1 MMSLL
6 TSPGGAI
13 WALLLTVS
21 GTAAPPDPANVPKV
35 RSRTFD
41 VNYAIND
48 AARPLSLLELWYT
61 RDSGQTW
68 HNAGSDRDTES
79 PIAFTATE
87 EGLYG
92 FFVVAAN
99 SAGASSPT
107 PQSGTTPQQWAFVDY
122 TPPVVQLHPVR
133 PGSSGP
139 ARTLLVKWTA
149 IDAHLASRPV
159 ALTYRT
165 LDDGAWE
172 TIARALANTG
182 RFEWR
187 IPDDVT
193 GRIMLRI
200 SVRDAAG
207 NLSTAA
213 LGATDLEGL
222 FRPAPAA
229 PEPTPAAVP
238 ADQARHEPTE
248 LDRARAQRLFEQ
260 ATAHAARRQHQ
271 LAISRLKDTLTL
283 DPTRS
288 DALVELGRALYA
300 VGDTNESVRA
310 YELALAQDSDL
321 RAARAG
327 LALTFYGVGEYDRAV
342 EHLQAILQQNP
353 KDVEAW
359 LYLGDVEFRRGDE
372 LTALEHYEKA
382 ATLDPEARE
391 VIQQARARLDNL
403 DALRKKMGPFV
414 TSAKPDEP

>member
-1 MMSLL
+1 MLPR
-6 TSPGGAI
+6 TSHGGVI

-21 GTAAPPDPANVPKV
+21 GTAAPPDPATVPKV
-35 RSRTFD
+35 RARSFD
-41 VNYAIND
+41 VNYAVND
-48 AARPLSLLELWYT
+48 VARPLTLLELWYT
-61 RDSGQTW
+61 RDAGRTW

-79 PIAFTATE
+79 PITFTATE

-99 SAGASSPT
+99 SVGASSPA
-107 PQSGTTPQQWAFVDY
+107 PQSGTAPQQWAFVDY

-139 ARTLLVKWTA
+139 ARTLLIKWTA

-159 ALTYRT
+159 TLTYRV
-165 LDDGAWE
+165 LDDGSWE
-172 TIARALANTG
+172 AIAQALANTG

-187 IPDDVT
+187 IPDDLT
-193 GRIMLRI
+193 GRIMVRI

-207 NLSTAA
+207 NLSSAA
-213 LGATDLEGL
+213 LGSTDLDRL

-229 PEPTPAAVP
+229 PEPTPVAVSADAA
-238 ADQARHEPTE
+238 RREPTE
-248 LDRARAQRLFEQ
+248 LDRVRAQRLIEQ
-260 ATAHAARRQHQ
+260 ATAHAARQQHA
-271 LAISRLKDTLTL
+271 LAISRLKDALTL

-327 LALTFYGVGEYDRAV
+327 MALTFYGAGEYDRAV
-342 EHLQAILQQNP
+342 EHLQAILQQDP

-403 DALRKKMGPFV
+403 ETLRKKLGPLV
-414 TSAKPDEP
+414 TSAKPDES

>member
-1 MMSLL
+1 MIPQL
-6 TSPGGAI
+6 TSHGGAI
-13 WALLLTVS
+13 WALLLTIV
-21 GTAAPPDPANVPKV
+21 GTSVPPDPAEVPKV

-41 VNYAIND
+41 VNYTVND
-48 AARPLSLLELWYT
+48 AARPLTFVELWYT
-61 RDSGQTW
+61 RDSGRTW
-68 HNAGSDRDTES
+68 HNAGTDPDAES
-79 PIAFTATE
+79 PISFTATE

-92 FFVVAAN
+92 FFVIATN
-99 SAGASSPT
+99 SAGTSSPA
-107 PQSGTTPQQWAFVDY
+107 PQTGTTPQQWAFVDY

-133 PGSSGP
+133 PGSLAP

-149 IDAHLASRPV
+149 IDAHLAPRPV
-159 ALTYRT
+159 CLTYRS
-165 LDDGAWE
+165 LDDGPWE
-172 TIARALANTG
+172 TIAQSLANTG

-187 IPDDVT
+187 VPDELT

-213 LGATDLEGL
+213 LGATDLDAL
-222 FRPAPAA
+222 FRLASRTPAPAEVVA
-229 PEPTPAAVP
+229 EPIP
-238 ADQARHEPTE
+238 REPTE
-248 LDRARAQRLFEQ
+248 AERVRAQRLFEQ
-260 ATAHAARRQHQ
+260 ATAHAARRQHP
-271 LAISRLKDTLTL
+271 LAISRLKDALKL
-283 DPTRS
+283 DPARC
-288 DALVELGRALYA
+288 DALVELGRSLYA
-300 VGDTNESVRA
+300 VGDTKESVRA
-310 YELALAQDSDL
+310 YELALAKDSGS

-327 LALTFYGVGEYDRAV
+327 MALTFYGVGEYGRAV
-342 EHLQAILQQNP
+342 EHLQVILQQDP

-403 DALRKKMGPFV
+403 DALRKKMGPLV

>member
-1 MMSLL
+1 MSPL
-6 TSPGGAI
+6 TSHAGAV
-13 WALLLTVS
+13 WALVLAAL
-21 GTAAPPDPANVPKV
+21 GTAGPPDAANVARV

-48 AARPLSLLELWYT
+48 DARPLTQVELWYT
-61 RDSGQTW
+61 RDAGQTW
-68 HNAGSDRDTES
+68 HNAGYDRDTES

-99 SAGASSPT
+99 SAGASSPA

-139 ARTLLVKWTA
+139 VRTLLIKWTA
-149 IDAHLASRPV
+149 IDAHLAPRPV
-159 ALTYRT
+159 TLSYRT
-165 LDDGAWE
+165 LDDGSWE
-172 TIARALANTG
+172 TMGLALANTG
-182 RFEWR
+182 RFESL
-187 IPDDVT
+187 T
-193 GRIMLRI
+193 GRIMIRI
-200 SVRDAAG
+200 TVRDAAG
-207 NLSTAA
+207 NQSVAA
-213 LGATDLEGL
+213 LGATDLDGL
-222 FRPAPAA
+222 FRPP
-229 PEPTPAAVP
+229 PVEPDSTSSPV
-238 ADQARHEPTE
+238 PTE
-248 LDRARAQRLFEQ
+248 EARAEPSEPDRARAQRLFEQ
-260 ATAHAARRQHQ
+260 AMAHAARKQHQ
-271 LAISRLKDTLTL
+271 LAISRLKDTLML

-300 VGDTNESVRA
+300 VGDTKESVRA
-310 YELALAQDSDL
+310 YELALSQDSSS

-327 LALTFYGVGEYDRAV
+327 MALTFYGLGQYGQAV
-342 EHLQAILQQNP
+342 EHLQAILKQNP
-353 KDVEAW
+353 QDVEAW

-382 ATLDPEARE
+382 ATLDPQARD

-403 DALRKKMGPFV
+403 DALRKKMGPLV